1 MILCKVYDRLLVKAV
16 QHLVEV
22 LHSRLSAILGTAGFR
37 RYVYGHLPSIIC
49 SKFSLLRFSK
59 CFHIHPIS
67 SKTEEHH
74 DHDRSHLGS

>member
-1 MILCKVYDRLLVKAV
+1 MILCKVSDRLLVRAV

-22 LHSRLSAILGTAGFR
+22 LHPRLSAILGTAGFR
-37 RYVYGHLPSIIC
+37 RYVYEHLPSIIR
-49 SKFSLLRFSK
+49 SRFSLLQFLR